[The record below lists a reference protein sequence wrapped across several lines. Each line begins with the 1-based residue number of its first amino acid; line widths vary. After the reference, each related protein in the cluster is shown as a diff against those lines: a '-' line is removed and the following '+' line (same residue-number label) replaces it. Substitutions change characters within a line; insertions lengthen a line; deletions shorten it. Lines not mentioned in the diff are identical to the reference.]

1 MKQEIYGLLDLNQK
15 ELVDLTT
22 STYKLVWEQVL
33 LLAISARQQYFH
45 RDTNEG
51 FHQRVKMV
59 HVLNKKYRG
68 LNESE
73 KNSSRDIFLHL
84 YKMLESEYGSNK
96 IIEYLL
102 DDEKKNSIFSIKKEI
117 LADMEKRKIAFPS
130 LQFSDNYNRHYSYYS
145 LYQILKQPIEL
156 FRILLDIDNSIEDF
170 INKMVGYV
178 AREYIENNN
187 SYCLKSIFRGI
198 EARENDF
205 NFIIQNIDSVKNKE
219 ELEKVIKG
227 QIAVSMGVNF
237 TFVYNKLSDP
247 FFDESKGTKIK
258 PLSNIF
264 HITSK
269 IDTLEFSINKDAL
282 SNIININQLDE
293 LTIKI
298 KKELEKV
305 NDGKE
310 YSARLMGLDNKE
322 RIEQSEVLKI
332 LKDWYKK
339 SNTDIFN
346 KLEQIP
352 KIIASILEF
361 DIRYFKGFFDPD
373 FGFYRSHLTPN
384 QQDHKQLPANEIYTL
399 VSLFIRNYLYY
410 KDNRQY
416 LYGYKEEINSYLI
429 DDMKN
434 RDFVGISH
442 LNNQMM
448 GDWTT
453 FEKNDYKRM
462 INRFK
467 RLSPYLSVKSN
478 ENIDEQIKKQQNISK
493 TENAPAYPL
502 DSYFALPLWTNRLY
516 IKEEEQDGEVA
527 I

>member
-1 MKQEIYGLLDLNQK
+1 MNKDIYDLLELNKK

-22 STYKLVWEQVL
+22 NTYKMIWEQVL

-59 HVLNKKYRG
+59 HILNKKYRNLSEG
-68 LNESE
+68 E
-73 KNSSRDIFLHL
+73 KNSNKDVFLHL
-84 YKMLESEYGSNK
+84 YKMLESECGSNK
-96 IIEYLL
+96 VIEYLL
-102 DDEKKNSIFSIKKEI
+102 DDEKKDSLFSVKKAV
-117 LADMEKRKIAFPS
+117 LSDMESNKIAFPS
-130 LQFSDNYNRHYSYYS
+130 LQFNLNYNRHYSYYS

-156 FRILLDIDNSIEDF
+156 FRMLLDIDSPLEEF
-170 INKMVGYV
+170 IYKIVGYV
-178 AREYIENNN
+178 AKEYIKSDY
-187 SYCLKSIFRGI
+187 SYSLKSIFVGI
-198 EARENDF
+198 EASKKDF
-205 NFIIQNIDSVKNKE
+205 DFVIQHSDAIKDKK
-219 ELEKVIKG
+219 ELEKAIKG
-227 QIAVSMGVNF
+227 QIATSIGVCF
-237 TFVYNKLSDP
+237 TRVYNELSDP
-247 FFDESKGTKIK
+247 FFDKEKSTTIK
-258 PLSNIF
+258 PFSNVF
-264 HITSK
+264 LITSK
-269 IDTLEFSINKDAL
+269 PDTLELSINKEVL

-293 LTIKI
+293 LTKKI
-298 KKELEKV
+298 KMELEKA

-310 YSARLMGLDNKE
+310 YAPRFMGFNKKE
-322 RIEQSEVLKI
+322 RVEQSEVLKT

-373 FGFYRSHLTPN
+373 FGFDSSSLTQN

-416 LYGYKEEINSYLI
+416 SYGYKEEINSYLI
-429 DDMKN
+429 GDMKN
-434 RDFVGISH
+434 RDFAGISYF
-442 LNNQMM
+442 NNQMM
-448 GDWTT
+448 GDWTA
-453 FEKNDYKRM
+453 FEKDDYERM

-516 IKEEEQDGEVA
+516 IKEEQDGEVA